1 MWAILA
7 LGAALLTSFNPIL
20 YKRILK
26 DMDPLIVVWAVN
38 LLGLPILGILT
49 LKFTPPLI
57 NLDWIFA
64 LSVLASAGLNLI
76 AHLANTKALQGEDAS
91 LVTPLLT
98 FSPAFT
104 LLVAALVLG
113 ERPSSSGLVGVGL
126 VLVGAYWLNR
136 SSGTNWLAP
145 IKSLALKPSVLLVL
159 LAGLLWAITPV
170 FEKTA
175 IQHTNPQNPRLAA
188 FAIET
193 TLVLLLTFPVLLQGR
208 RSLGKLVI
216 HWRELLLAGLISGI
230 APILGYSAISLG
242 LVGYVTTLFKL
253 STVLTVLWAAWLLKE
268 GGFAQRLPASLV
280 MVVGAILIAL

>member
-26 DMDPLIVVWAVN
+26 DIDPLTVVWVVN
-38 LLGLPILGILT
+38 LLGLPLLGIFTWKLT
-49 LKFTPPLI
+49 LRLPD
-57 NLDWIFA
+57 LDWAFA
-64 LSVLASAGLNLI
+64 FAVLASAGLNVI

-98 FSPAFT
+98 LSPAFT

-126 VLVGAYWLNR
+126 VLIGAYWLNR
-136 SSGTNWLAP
+136 SAGTDWSAP
-145 IKSLALKPSVLLVL
+145 IKSLALKPGVLLVL

-175 IQHTNPQNPRLAA
+175 IQHTDPQNPRLAA
-188 FAIET
+188 FATET
-193 TLVLLLTFPVLLQGR
+193 MLVLLLTFPALSNGR

-216 HWRELLLAGLISGI
+216 HWRELLLAGLISGT
-230 APILGYSAISLG
+230 APILGYSAFSLG

-268 GGFAQRLPASLV
+268 GGFAKRLPASLV
-280 MVVGAILIAL
+280 MIVGAVLIAL